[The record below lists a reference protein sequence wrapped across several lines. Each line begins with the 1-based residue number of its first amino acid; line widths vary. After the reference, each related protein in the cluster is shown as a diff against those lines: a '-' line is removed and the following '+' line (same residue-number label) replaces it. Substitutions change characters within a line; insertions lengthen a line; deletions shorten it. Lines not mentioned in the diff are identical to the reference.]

1 MGASKQ
7 LFKAALIQRK
17 LPEMHVHLPYL
28 FQAKSGPP
36 QAIQRNA
43 GLSGLAAII
52 RFAMDYV

>member
-1 MGASKQ
+1 LEFGQMGASKQ

-28 FQAKSGPP
+28 FQAKSGPQ

-52 RFAMDYV
+52 